1 MTIKQME
8 IGTIQSCQFQVKLFI
23 ANSLVIVAHALEII
37 FFVRHCQN
45 FDKFDNLSKRN
56 VKLILEIFSDLEPLG
71 GSSNKKTLYST
82 RSCVIWAFFWHS
94 WTFKTLVSLEF

>member
-45 FDKFDNLSKRN
+45 LR
-56 VKLILEIFSDLEPLG
+56 IFS
-71 GSSNKKTLYST
+71 
-82 RSCVIWAFFWHS
+82 CVNGF
-94 WTFKTLVSLEF
+94 